1 MSVPRGADVVI
12 AALLDREELEAREAQ
27 WLAPWAMPSRAS
39 AGRAHEEPEHEL
51 RGVFQRDR
59 ERIVHSRAFRRLQYK
74 TQVLVNH
81 EGDYY
86 RTRLT
91 HTIEVAQ
98 LARSIARSL
107 RLNEDLAEA
116 IALAH
121 DVGHPPFGHAGER
134 ALAALMHD
142 QGGFEHNAQAL
153 RTVDLLERRYARF
166 RGLNLSYE
174 VREGIWKR
182 RDTETSRA
190 LGYGDV
196 FDRARGPLLE
206 AQVADQADGL
216 AYDAHDLDDALK
228 SGLLSLDDVRA
239 LGLWQACLPKVEAR
253 LAAGADKSDR
263 VLRQE
268 MIRAIVGLQ
277 MRDLVT
283 YTRSRIEAL
292 GLTSLEAVRA
302 CQEPAVGLSP
312 DVRALK
318 AELQRFLFQ
327 RVYRH
332 YRVMRQMDKARRFLQ
347 ALYREFSHSPQLL
360 PDEYQ
365 EWVKLAGLER
375 GVCDYVAGMTDRYAQ
390 REYQKLFQPFEPM

>member
-1 MSVPRGADVVI
+1 MVGGIIGSET
-12 AALLDREELEAREAQ
+12 LLHRQELEAREAL
-27 WLAPWAMPSRAS
+27 WLAPWAMPSSAS
-39 AGRAHEEPEHEL
+39 AGRAHPESEHEF
-51 RGVFQRDR
+51 RGVYQRDR
-59 ERIVHSRAFRRLQYK
+59 ERIIHSRAFRRLQYK

-98 LARSIARSL
+98 VARSVARAL

-121 DVGHPPFGHAGER
+121 DLGHPPFGHAGER
-134 ALAALMHD
+134 ALAALMKDH
-142 QGGFEHNAQAL
+142 GGFEHNAQAL
-153 RTVDLLERRYARF
+153 RTIDLLERRYARF
-166 RGLNLSYE
+166 RGLNLSFE
-174 VREGIWKR
+174 VREGVWKR
-182 RDTETSRA
+182 RDTDACRA
-190 LGYGDV
+190 LGYAET

-228 SGLLSLDDVRA
+228 SGLLRLDDVRD
-239 LGLWQACLPKVEAR
+239 LGLWQEVQPQVQAR
-253 LAAGADKSDR
+253 LAEGAADRSER

-268 MIRAIVGLQ
+268 TIRAIVGLQ
-277 MRDLVT
+277 VRDLVAN
-283 YTRSRIEAL
+283 TRGRIAAL
-292 GLTSLEAVRA
+292 GLKSLEDVRA
-302 CQEPAVGLSP
+302 CKEPVVQLSP
-312 DVRALK
+312 ALRQHK
-318 AELQRFLFQ
+318 TELQRFLFQ

-332 YRVMRQMDKARRFLQ
+332 HRIMRQMEKATRFLQ
-347 ALYREFSHSPQLL
+347 ALFREFTAHPHLL

-365 EWVKLAGLER
+365 EWVRLAGLER

-390 REYQKLFQPFEPM
+390 LEFKKLFEPFEPM

>member
-1 MSVPRGADVVI
+1 MI
-12 AALLDREELEAREAQ
+12 AELLDREELEAREAQ

-39 AGRAHEEPEHEL
+39 AGRLHDEPEHGL
-51 RGVFQRDR
+51 RGVYQRDR
-59 ERIVHSRAFRRLQYK
+59 ERIIHSRAFRRLQYK

-98 LARSIARSL
+98 VARSVARAL

-134 ALAALMHD
+134 ALAALMKEH
-142 QGGFEHNAQAL
+142 GGFEHNAQAL

-166 RGLNLSYE
+166 RGLNLTFE

-182 RDTETSRA
+182 RDTDTSRA
-190 LGYGDV
+190 LGYGEV

-228 SGLLSLDDVRA
+228 SGLLRLDDVKD
-239 LGLWQACLPKVEAR
+239 LGLWQSCLPKVQGR
-253 LAAGADKSDR
+253 LAEGADKSER

-277 MRDLVT
+277 MRDLVAT
-283 YTRSRIEAL
+283 TRARIEAL
-292 GLTSLEAVRA
+292 GIRSLDDVRA
-302 CQEPAVGLSP
+302 CQEPIVALSP

-332 YRVMRQMDKARRFLQ
+332 YRVMRQMEKARRFLQ
-347 ALYREFSHSPQLL
+347 ALFEEFVRNPQLL

-365 EWVKLAGLER
+365 EWVRTAGLER

-390 REYQKLFQPFEPM
+390 HEHEKLFKPFEPM

>member
-1 MSVPRGADVVI
+1 MSPE
-12 AALLDREELEAREAQ
+12 LLQREELEAREAQ

-39 AGRAHEEPEHEL
+39 AGRAHPEPEHEV
-51 RGVFQRDR
+51 RGVYQRDR
-59 ERIVHSRAFRRLQYK
+59 ERIIHSRAFRRLQYK

-98 LARSIARSL
+98 IARSVARTL

-134 ALAALMHD
+134 ALAALMAEH
-142 QGGFEHNAQAL
+142 GGFEHNAQAL

-182 RDTETSRA
+182 RDTEACRA
-190 LGYGDV
+190 LGYAET

-206 AQVADQADGL
+206 AQVADQADAV

-228 SGLLSLDDVRA
+228 SGLLRLDDVKD
-239 LGLWQACLPKVEAR
+239 LGLWQTCLPEVEAR
-253 LAAGADKSDR
+253 LAAGADKSER

-277 MRDLVT
+277 LRDLVAH
-283 YTRSRIEAL
+283 TRAR
-292 GLTSLEAVRA
+292 LEERGIRTLDCVRA
-302 CQEPAVGLSP
+302 CAEPLVGLSP
-312 DVRALK
+312 GLRQHK

-332 YRVMRQMDKARRFLQ
+332 HRVMRQMEKAKRFLQ
-347 ALYREFSHSPQLL
+347 ALHREFTANPQLL

-365 EWVKLAGLER
+365 EWVRAAGLER

-390 REYQKLFQPFEPM
+390 HEFTKLFQPFEPM

>member
-1 MSVPRGADVVI
+1 MI
-12 AALLDREELEAREAQ
+12 AELLDREELEAREAQ

-39 AGRAHEEPEHEL
+39 AGRAHDEPEHGL
-51 RGVFQRDR
+51 RGVYQRDR
-59 ERIVHSRAFRRLQYK
+59 ERIIHSRAFRRLQYK

-98 LARSIARSL
+98 VARSVARAL

-134 ALAALMHD
+134 ALAALMKDH
-142 QGGFEHNAQAL
+142 GGFEHNAQAL

-166 RGLNLSYE
+166 RGLNLTYE

-182 RDTETSRA
+182 RDTDTSRA
-190 LGYGDV
+190 LGYGEV

-228 SGLLSLDDVRA
+228 SGLLRLDDVKD
-239 LGLWQACLPKVEAR
+239 LGLWQACLPKVQAR
-253 LAAGADKSDR
+253 LAEGADKSER

-277 MRDLVT
+277 MRDLVAT
-283 YTRSRIEAL
+283 TRARLDTL
-292 GLTSLEAVRA
+292 GVRTLDGVRA
-302 CQEPAVGLSP
+302 CKEPIVGLSP

-347 ALYREFSHSPQLL
+347 ALFEEFSKNPQLL

-365 EWVKLAGLER
+365 EWVKTAGLER

-390 REYQKLFQPFEPM
+390 HEYEKLFKPFEPM

>member
-1 MSVPRGADVVI
+1 MI
-12 AALLDREELEAREAQ
+12 AELLDREELEAREAQ

-39 AGRAHEEPEHEL
+39 AGRAHAEPEHGL
-51 RGVFQRDR
+51 RGVYQRDR
-59 ERIVHSRAFRRLQYK
+59 ERIIHSRAFRRLQYK

-98 LARSIARSL
+98 VARSVARAL

-134 ALAALMHD
+134 ALAALMKDH
-142 QGGFEHNAQAL
+142 GGFEHNAQAL

-166 RGLNLSYE
+166 RGLNLTFE

-182 RDTETSRA
+182 RDTDTSRA
-190 LGYGDV
+190 LGYAEV

-228 SGLLSLDDVRA
+228 AGLLRLDDVKD
-239 LGLWQACLPKVEAR
+239 LGLWQACLPKVQAR
-253 LAAGADKSDR
+253 LADGADKSER

-277 MRDLVT
+277 MRDLVAT
-283 YTRSRIEAL
+283 TRARIEAL
-292 GLTSLEAVRA
+292 GVRSLDDVRA
-302 CQEPAVGLSP
+302 CSEPLVGLSP
-312 DVRALK
+312 EVRAHK

-347 ALYREFSHSPQLL
+347 ALVEEFTRSPQLL

-365 EWVKLAGLER
+365 EWVKVAGLER

-390 REYQKLFQPFEPM
+390 HEYEKLFKPFEPM